1 MAVEVMKASAKV
13 VEGLKVEVEARGHKF
28 ILDEPKELGGSD
40 EGMNPIEATLS
51 ALGACKCIVA
61 QCFAKAKGI
70 KYDEIRVEV
79 EGDLDPD
86 GFMGKNPEAKIGL
99 SEIRTKFYIKS
110 DLSKEKLE
118 DFVSFIDKTCPVA
131 DTISLAPKLKT
142 DLIVE

>member
-61 QCFAKAKGI
+61 QCFAKAKA
-70 KYDEIRVEV
+70 
-79 EGDLDPD
+79 LN
-86 GFMGKNPEAKIGL
+86 MM
-99 SEIRTKFYIKS
+99 
-110 DLSKEKLE
+110 KLG
-118 DFVSFIDKTCPVA
+118 
-131 DTISLAPKLKT
+131 
-142 DLIVE
+142 